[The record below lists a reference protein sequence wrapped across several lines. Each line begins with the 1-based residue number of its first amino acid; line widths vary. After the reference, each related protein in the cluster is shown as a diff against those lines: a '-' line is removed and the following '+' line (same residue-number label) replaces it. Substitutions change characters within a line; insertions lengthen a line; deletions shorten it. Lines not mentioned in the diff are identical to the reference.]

1 VFVGNSTALN
11 FILFDGDTGN
21 GRMFVQ
27 VMNIYYYEN
36 LSHSPNRRR
45 HLNIKILSAL
55 QFTVRTLT
63 HTPIFNICLLLSSG
77 VSPYLVGIPNV
88 RWYGIEGDYSKCRL
102 SFIE

>member
-1 VFVGNSTALN
+1 
-11 FILFDGDTGN
+11 
-21 GRMFVQ
+21 MFVQ

-88 RWYGIEGDYSKCRL
+88 RWYGIEGDYSKCHL
-102 SFIE
+102 SFLE